1 MPHFIRIHEYIRQ
14 FRVGDAASAARF
26 RELVLAALEN
36 RRKEFATEI
45 AELDALHYA
54 LQVAAE
60 NGSTTEVEAASLLL
74 KEAVEDLATK
84 LRTSE

>member
-14 FRVGDAASAARF
+14 FRVGDPASAARF
-26 RELVLAALEN
+26 RELVFAALKD
-36 RRKEFATEI
+36 RRKEFDTEI

-54 LQVAAE
+54 LHVAAE
-60 NGSTTEVEAASLLL
+60 NGSTAEVEAASLLL

-84 LRTSE
+84 LRSSE

>member
-45 AELDALHYA
+45 AELDDDEKVEF
-54 LQVAAE
+54 LQ
-60 NGSTTEVEAASLLL
+60 
-74 KEAVEDLATK
+74 DLGMEEPG
-84 LRTSE
+84 LDLVMHSHGV